1 MEKIIPAPA
10 PTVSSAAKLVELPD
24 DQMNVIFEG
33 MREYIGVHKPVFDV
47 FGEIIDCHL
56 VKWNPAYSAVRNK
69 VVEHGQSLVQTYFEP
84 LDALKY
90 VNRAWKEGSCEQ
102 VFFIGD
108 DVHDK
113 YRTAGEIV
121 YITVVWQRVGEFI
134 LEMGNDLSDFKKIQM
149 KLHDQEI
156 AVLEAEN
163 VAAVVEER
171 ERIGREMH
179 DSIIQ
184 QLYAASLTLQTVSTV
199 DPQSDTSRQ
208 LSLVAELIDKTIS
221 EIRHQI
227 MSGDNSS
234 IVDARSEIYDIATSM
249 ISGSKAL
256 ITVEVEAGITIS
268 AVIAPHF
275 RSVIKE
281 ATSNAIRHGHAV
293 HIAYSCIRI
302 DGELRVVITDDGQGF
317 SHDVLLGHGLI
328 NMRHRAELL
337 GGTLEI
343 VKNVPRGTRIQWT
356 VPETNHKVFS

>member
-1 MEKIIPAPA
+1 MEKITPEAVSPANK
-10 PTVSSAAKLVELPD
+10 SADIAELLD
-24 DQMNVIFEG
+24 DQMIAVFRG
-33 MREYIGVHKPVFDV
+33 MKEYIGVHRPVFDEL
-47 FGEIIDCHL
+47 GNIIECHL
-56 VKWNPAYSAVRNK
+56 VKWNHAYSAVRNK
-69 VVEHGQSLVQTYFEP
+69 VVERGQSLTETYYEP
-84 LDALKY
+84 LDALQY

-113 YRTAGEIV
+113 YRAAGEIV

-134 LEMGNDLSDFKKIQM
+134 LEMGNDLSDYKKMQM

-156 AVLEAEN
+156 AVLEAET

-171 ERIGREMH
+171 ERIGRDMH

-199 DPQSDTSRQ
+199 DLQSNTSRQ
-208 LSLVAELIDKTIS
+208 LSVVAELIDKTII
-221 EIRHQI
+221 EIRRQI
-227 MSGDNSS
+227 MSGDDSS
-234 IVDARSEIYDIATSM
+234 IVDVRSEIAEIATSM

-256 ITVEVEAGITIS
+256 ITVDVEAGMTIS

-281 ATSNAIRHGHAV
+281 ATSNAIRHGHAL
-293 HIAYSCIRI
+293 HIAYSCIRT

-317 SHDVLLGHGLI
+317 SQDVLLGHGLI

-343 VKNVPRGTRIQWT
+343 AKNVPCGTRIQWT